1 MSRYYLAVD
10 LGTGNSRVAL
20 VTSEGAILGMR
31 SFANTYYRD
40 ERYEDAQYFLP
51 EEWKGKILRGC
62 AELCGE
68 HPDLRVS
75 AISSAGARQSIV
87 LLDRNGNAFYGLPNI
102 DNRGRA
108 YMDEVP
114 DQEEIY
120 RISGKWVTEDF
131 DAAKLLG
138 LRKVYPER
146 YRRISKITSVSEW
159 IARIFTGRTVIEPS
173 QACETQLYDI
183 GERKWSE
190 KVCNCY
196 GFGMEILPELCA
208 AGTAAGPILPE
219 YRTLL
224 GLTDDAVFVVGG
236 ADTQIA
242 LRQVEIG
249 VGDIAV
255 VSGTTSPVV
264 TLMKEKFHDPRQRV
278 WTDANL
284 GGKTYQIEMNPG
296 VTGLNYQ
303 RICGM
308 LAGDRSYEELEKA
321 YALKTAFHCTASF
334 SSLLFYERRPL
345 RRGGFFMRSPLDAA
359 IDKTDLLWSVL
370 GDIACSIYE
379 QYSNLRSLTGNH
391 STYLLGCGGGFQSR
405 ALCQM
410 LSDLTGCEL
419 RLRSGFDQATVQGL
433 TLVCNECLGEP
444 GPGSGGAWI
453 TYEPRTSQLIH
464 RYYPVW
470 LKNRDEANQK

>member
-20 VTSEGAILGMR
+20 VTSEGALLGIR
-31 SFANTYYRD
+31 SFPNSYYRD
-40 ERYEDAQYFLP
+40 ERYEDAQYFRP
-51 EEWKGKILRGC
+51 EEWKDKVLRAC
-62 AELCGE
+62 TELCGE

-75 AISSAGARQSIV
+75 AVSSAGARQSIV
-87 LLDRNGNAFYGLPNI
+87 LLDRDGIAFYGLPNI

-108 YMDEVP
+108 YMGEVP

-138 LRKVYPER
+138 LRKVYPEQ
-146 YRRISKITSVSEW
+146 YRQIDKITSVSEW
-159 IARIFTGRTVIEPS
+159 IAQIFTGHTVMEPS
-173 QACETQLYDI
+173 QACETQLYDL
-183 GERKWSE
+183 GERKWSK
-190 KVCNCY
+190 KVCECY
-196 GFGMEILPELCA
+196 GLGMGILPALCP
-208 AGTAAGPILPE
+208 AGTAYPILPE
-219 YRTLL
+219 FRKLL
-224 GLTDDAVFVVGG
+224 GLSDDAVFIVGG

-242 LRQVEIG
+242 LRQTEIG

-264 TLMKEKFHDPRQRV
+264 TLMKEKFHDPQQRV

-303 RICGM
+303 RICRM
-308 LAGDRSYEELEKA
+308 LAGDWSYEQLETA
-321 YALKTAFHCTASF
+321 YAQKTSFNCTASF

-359 IDKTDLLWSVL
+359 IDRTDLLWSVL

-391 STYLLGCGGGFQSR
+391 STCLLGCGGGFQSR
-405 ALCQM
+405 TLCQM

-433 TLVCNECLGEP
+433 TQVCNERLHESRPQTP
-444 GPGSGGAWI
+444 GQWI
-453 TYEPRTSQLIH
+453 TYSPRASQLIH

-470 LKNRDEANQK
+470 LENRNTANQP

>member
-20 VTSEGAILGMR
+20 VSSDGTILDMR
-31 SFANTYYRD
+31 SFTNPYYRD

-51 EEWKGKILRGC
+51 EEWEETILRGC
-62 AELCGE
+62 RELCGA
-68 HPDLRVS
+68 HPEIRVS
-75 AISSAGARQSIV
+75 AVSSAGARQSIV
-87 LLDRNGNAFYGLPNI
+87 LLDREGKAFYGLPNI

-108 YMDEVP
+108 YMAEVP

-138 LRKVYPER
+138 FRKLYPQQ
-146 YRRISKITSVSEW
+146 YARIHKITSLSEW
-159 IARIFTGRTVIEPS
+159 IGQIFTGRVVIEPS

-183 GERKWSE
+183 GERRWSE
-190 KVCNCY
+190 TVCSCY
-196 GFGMEILPELCA
+196 GIDMAILPELCP
-208 AGTAAGPILPE
+208 AGTAAGPVLPE
-219 YRTLL
+219 YRRLL
-224 GLTDDAVFVVGG
+224 GMTEDAVFVVGG

-242 LRQVEIG
+242 LRQTGIG

-264 TLMKEKFHDPRQRV
+264 TLMKEKFYDPRQRV

-284 GGKTYQIEMNPG
+284 GGQTYQIEMNPG

-303 RICGM
+303 RIRSM
-308 LAGDRSYEELEKA
+308 LAGDLSYDALEEA
-321 YALKTAFHCTASF
+321 YSKKTAFHCTASF
-334 SSLLFYERRPL
+334 SSLLFYERRAL

-359 IDKTDLLWSVL
+359 VDRTDFLWSVL

-379 QYSNLRSLTGNH
+379 QSTNLRTLTDNCSDH
-391 STYLLGCGGGFQSR
+391 VLGCGGGFQSR
-405 ALCQM
+405 TLCQM

-419 RLRSGFDQATVQGL
+419 HLRLGFDQATVQGL
-433 TLVCNECLGEP
+433 AQVCNECLGE
-444 GPGSGGAWI
+444 ANVLTEQRQI
-453 TYEPRTSQLIH
+453 VYRPRKNQLIH
-464 RYYPVW
+464 RYYPEW
-470 LKNRDEANQK
+470 LENRNKANQA